1 MQNEL
6 IFSLKIKISIIK
18 SCQLVASYAYGNVVG
33 NFLGGMAA
41 IRFGPRASI
50 FWSSLISVVV
60 SLISP
65 ILINI
70 HWSLLVVGRIII
82 GLTGGM
88 TFPACHA
95 LVARWAPPA
104 EKGLFMW
111 TLLGGTFGTIIAYP
125 MIGAIAENLSWE
137 WGWYIPSFLLLIWC
151 FVWRVL
157 AYDSPLEHPG
167 ISDEEKTYIVASQAG
182 TVQTIK
188 PSLKETPMMDIFTS
202 VPFIALVICHFGNLF
217 LLYFYS
223 FSLILYMTNSLGMSI
238 SKGGAATAVP
248 WFLRM
253 LFGFFFCWFGDLN
266 KKKQFLSTTA
276 FRKLATIF
284 SHLIPG
290 LFLIAVGYVG
300 SSMNMYGLVAMLSLA
315 LGFNGAAS
323 ISNLS
328 NNQDLS
334 PNYAGFLYGIM
345 NTIGGLSGIIGP
357 PMVEAIVSKEV
368 FSFLLQ
374 QSTDFLRSKEDVKLK
389 HEAIQEVLKQ
399 MNAVR
404 ILTDS
409 IEKNRDKK
417 SSSNSI
423 DAIVVLYSITFVL
436 ILSKVVLHVTFCLYQ
451 GSWDFDDFGDHML
464 DLLMHGM
471 TMHYITT
478 VGVCHAAFKAIN
490 RSLLSLLKRF
500 NLLFS
505 RKIVLSKEKPS
516 LIYNIMDQQRP
527 REISIYRNYNNAR
540 FNEQVTKLKTY
551 YAVVVKLAR
560 NLSSLYQTVL
570 FLCVFR
576 YFITIISSSYTL
588 AEIVVCKSC
597 PLTPILDICKHLFNI
612 IFHLVSLVMLTGLA
626 TVTLN
631 EVTPT

>member
-1 MQNEL
+1 MKF
-6 IFSLKIKISIIK
+6 FSKFRDPQTKWIPMRAIMCLMMFTACWTSYVCRTQMPILQTAMINIPKSSKRSIDDFQLRNMSVGNDTFDDLDRLKRDADSGRSILDFVSGKPFDYGAERGKIIRG
-18 SCQLVASYAYGNVVG
+18 QLVASYAYGNVVG

-50 FWSSLISVVV
+50 FWSSIISVVV

-70 HWSLLVVGRIII
+70 HWSLLLVGRIII

-104 EKGLFMW
+104 EKGFFMW
-111 TLLGGTFGTIIAYP
+111 SLLGGTFGTIFSYP

-151 FVWRVL
+151 FVWWML

-167 ISDEEKTYIVASQAG
+167 ISDDEKTYIVASQAG
-182 TVQTIK
+182 TVQTTK
-188 PSLKETPMMDIFTS
+188 PSLKETPMKDIFTS

-217 LLYFYS
+217 LLYFYT
-223 FSLILYMTNSLGMSI
+223 FSLILYMTDSLGMSI
-238 SKGGAATAVP
+238 TKGGFATAAP
-248 WFLRM
+248 WALRM
-253 LFGFFFCWFGDLN
+253 VFGFFFCWFGDLN

-300 SSMNMYGLVAMLSLA
+300 SSMSMIGLVAMLALA

-357 PMVEAIVSKEV
+357 PMVEGIVSKENLESEWQIV
-368 FSFLLQ
+368 FWIG
-374 QSTDFLRSKEDVKLK
+374 
-389 HEAIQEVLKQ
+389 A
-399 MNAVR
+399 AVC
-404 ILTDS
+404 ILTMVIFVIFGSGEIQSWNDKRLAGGGEDAKVTSDS
-409 IEKNRDKK
+409 SVKADE
-417 SSSNSI
+417 
-423 DAIVVLYSITFVL
+423 A
-436 ILSKVVLHVTFCLYQ
+436 KVST
-451 GSWDFDDFGDHML
+451 
-464 DLLMHGM
+464 
-471 TMHYITT
+471 
-478 VGVCHAAFKAIN
+478 
-490 RSLLSLLKRF
+490 
-500 NLLFS
+500 
-505 RKIVLSKEKPS
+505 
-516 LIYNIMDQQRP
+516 
-527 REISIYRNYNNAR
+527 
-540 FNEQVTKLKTY
+540 
-551 YAVVVKLAR
+551 AV
-560 NLSSLYQTVL
+560 
-570 FLCVFR
+570 
-576 YFITIISSSYTL
+576 
-588 AEIVVCKSC
+588 
-597 PLTPILDICKHLFNI
+597 
-612 IFHLVSLVMLTGLA
+612 
-626 TVTLN
+626 
-631 EVTPT
+631 